1 MNLLPTCLLALTIGI
16 TPAAAQDGTPKPVLL
31 SCQSATGEDFSI
43 ELFGESAFG
52 PLHCVSGLM
61 IVDMTPC
68 APDGGWGLSYPTGR
82 ASLAEVT
89 SMWAVASQHFGGK
102 FTATL
107 GPETFSAVASFG
119 DGLEP
124 DLSKGS
130 YDMTLTLDRSTGA
143 GTYVSGELGTVN
155 FQCAVKPRKF

>member
-1 MNLLPTCLLALTIGI
+1 MNLLPRLLWAMTIGI
-16 TPAAAQDGTPKPVLL
+16 PPAAAQDSVPKPVLL
-31 SCQSATGEDFSI
+31 SCQSAAGEDFTI
-43 ELFGESAFG
+43 ELFAASAFG
-52 PLHCVSGLM
+52 SMHCVSGLM

-68 APDGGWGLSYPTGR
+68 APDGGWGLSYPTGS
-82 ASLAEVT
+82 ASIAEVT
-89 SMWAVASQHFGGK
+89 TMWAVASQHFGGK

-107 GPETFSAVASFG
+107 GPETFSAAASFG
-119 DGLEP
+119 EGLEP

-143 GTYVSGELGTVN
+143 GTYVSGELGKVD